1 MKLRLVK
8 IEEGLCRGNVVYH
21 AHQTKTPAEIKKQ
34 LDSLKSKKE
43 LKEKRKRIQEENVRR
58 KAEKKQQG
66 EKEELGEKYEF
77 EKDEEGNDQAE
88 ANVDD
93 DKDTKAKTVSFDT
106 PRGGQ

>member
-1 MKLRLVK
+1 M
-8 IEEGLCRGNVVYH
+8 
-21 AHQTKTPAEIKKQ
+21 
-34 LDSLKSKKE
+34 
-43 LKEKRKRIQEENVRR
+43 RR

-106 PRGGQ
+106 PRGG